1 MEINAGMLAL
11 VILLMF
17 VMGTLFVMRRRTRQG
32 KRKPT
37 F

>member
-1 MEINAGMLAL
+1 MEINAGGLAL

-17 VMGTLFVMRRRTRQG
+17 VMATLFVMRRRARQG
-32 KRKPT
+32 RRRPT